1 MHVPF
6 NFRLRALACISSI
19 KMISTILALSF
30 LGACA
35 VTPSTITQNPG
46 PGTTRQFGGQAAP
59 GTIYSTGSYRP
70 IFEGNRARAVGD
82 TVTILVTEST
92 QSKTTLDNLSSKTAS
107 STATAK
113 DQFGNTVSPTWSW
126 ANGLSNEN
134 KGGGQQ
140 DNTFTG
146 SIAATVLEVSPNG
159 YLTVAGEKQIGFDEG
174 AQFIRFSGTVNP
186 KMITVNNTVDSNTV
200 ADARIEYRTNNTIDS
215 SYMASSVTRFFKTML
230 PF

>member
-1 MHVPF
+1 M
-6 NFRLRALACISSI
+6 RLMLNSDNSAI
-19 KMISTILALSF
+19 KLVSAVSALSI

-46 PGTTRQFGGQAAP
+46 PGTARQFNMQNAP
-59 GTIYSTGSYRP
+59 GTIYSTASYRP

-82 TVTILVTEST
+82 IVTVVVAEST
-92 QSKTTLDNLSSKTAS
+92 TSKTTLNNLSSKTSS

-113 DQFGNTVSPTWSW
+113 DQFGNTISPTWGW
-126 ANGLSNEN
+126 ANDLSNEN

-146 SIAATVLEVSPNG
+146 SIAATVLEVSPTG

-200 ADARIEYRTNNTIDS
+200 ADARIEYRTNNTMDS
-215 SYMASSVTRFFKTML
+215 SYMASSITRFFKTMM

>member
-1 MHVPF
+1 MF
-6 NFRLRALACISSI
+6 NSCNSAIKLVSTVSVLSI
-19 KMISTILALSF
+19 

-46 PGTTRQFGGQAAP
+46 PGTARQFNMQNAP
-59 GTIYSTGSYRP
+59 GTIYSTASYRP
-70 IFEGNRARAVGD
+70 IFEGNRARGVGD
-82 TVTILVTEST
+82 IVTVVVAEST
-92 QSKTTLDNLSSKTAS
+92 TSKTTLNNLSSKTSS

-113 DQFGNTVSPTWSW
+113 DQFGNTISPTWSW
-126 ANGLSNEN
+126 ANNLSNEN

-146 SIAATVLEVSPNG
+146 SIAATVLEVSPTG

-200 ADARIEYRTNNTIDS
+200 ADARIEYRTNNTMDS
-215 SYMASSVTRFFKTML
+215 SYMASSITRFFKTMM

>member
-1 MHVPF
+1 MRLPF
-6 NFRLRALACISSI
+6 PSKSAIKLVGAIS
-19 KMISTILALSF
+19 ALSIV
-30 LGACA
+30 GACA

-46 PGTTRQFGGQAAP
+46 PGTARPYTGQGAP
-59 GTIYSTGSYRP
+59 GTIYSTGNYRP

-82 TVTILVTEST
+82 IVTVVVSETTS
-92 QSKTTLDNLSSKTAS
+92 SKTTLNNLSSKTSS

-113 DQFGNTVSPTWSW
+113 DQFGNTISPTWTW
-126 ANGLSNEN
+126 ANDLSNEN

-140 DNTFTG
+140 DNSFTG
-146 SIAATVLEVSPNG
+146 SISATVVEVSPSG

-186 KMITVNNTVDSNTV
+186 KMITVNNTVDSSTV
-200 ADARIEYRTNNTIDS
+200 ADARIEYRTNNTMDS
-215 SYMASSVTRFFKTML
+215 SYMASSITRFFKTML

>member
-1 MHVPF
+1 M
-6 NFRLRALACISSI
+6 
-19 KMISTILALSF
+19 KMMSNSPLKITTSLALLAT

-46 PGTTRQFGGQAAP
+46 PGSTRPYSGQSAP
-59 GTIYSTGSYRP
+59 GTIYSTASYRP
-70 IFEGNRARAVGD
+70 IFEGNRARSVGD
-82 TVTILVTEST
+82 IVTVVVAEST
-92 QSKTTLDNLSSKTAS
+92 TSKTTLDNLSSKTAS
-107 STATAK
+107 STATAT

-146 SIAATVLEVSPNG
+146 NIAATVLEVSPNG
-159 YLTVAGEKQIGFDEG
+159 YLVVAGEKQIGFDEG

-200 ADARIEYRTNNTIDS
+200 ADARIEYRTNNTMDS
-215 SYMASSVTRFFKTML
+215 SYMASSITRFFKTMM

>member
-1 MHVPF
+1 MKIMLHFPLKITASVVM
-6 NFRLRALACISSI
+6 LA
-19 KMISTILALSF
+19 T

-46 PGTTRQFGGQAAP
+46 PGSTRSYSGQPAP
-59 GTIYSTGSYRP
+59 GTIYSTANYRP
-70 IFEGNRARAVGD
+70 IFEGNRARSVGD
-82 TVTILVTEST
+82 IVTIVVAEST
-92 QSKTTLDNLSSKTAS
+92 TSKTTLDNLSSKTAS
-107 STATAK
+107 STATAT
-113 DQFGNTVSPTWSW
+113 DQFGNTVSPTWKW

-146 SIAATVLEVSPNG
+146 NIAATVLEVSPNG
-159 YLTVAGEKQIGFDEG
+159 YLVVAGEKQIGFDEG

-186 KMITVNNTVDSNTV
+186 KMITVNNTVDSSTV
-200 ADARIEYRTNNTIDS
+200 ADARIEYRTNNTMDS
-215 SYMASSVTRFFKTML
+215 SYMASSITRFFKTMM

>member
-1 MHVPF
+1 MHAPF
-6 NFRLRALACISSI
+6 NFRLRALACASSI
-19 KMISTILALSF
+19 KMISAISALSI

-35 VTPSTITQNPG
+35 VTPSTITQNLG

-92 QSKTTLDNLSSKTAS
+92 QTKTTLDNLSSKTAS

-134 KGGGQQ
+134 KGGGEQ

-159 YLTVAGEKQIGFDEG
+159 NLTVAGEKQIGFDEG

-186 KMITVNNTVDSNTV
+186 KMITVNNTVDSNTI

-215 SYMASSVTRFFKTML
+215 SYMASSVTRFFKSML

>member
-1 MHVPF
+1 MRLPLNIPF
-6 NFRLRALACISSI
+6 NSVLKLVSAVS
-19 KMISTILALSF
+19 ALSI

-46 PGTTRQFGGQAAP
+46 PGSTRLYSGQAAP
-59 GTIYSTGSYRP
+59 GTIYSTGNYRP
-70 IFEGNRARAVGD
+70 IFEGNRARVVGD
-82 TVTILVTEST
+82 IVTVLVAEST

-113 DQFGNTVSPTWSW
+113 DQFGNTVSPTWTW

-146 SIAATVLEVSPNG
+146 SIAATVLEVSPSG

-174 AQFIRFSGTVNP
+174 AQFIRFSGIVNP
-186 KMITVNNTVDSNTV
+186 KMITVNNTVDSSTV
-200 ADARIEYRTNNTIDS
+200 ADARIEYRTNNTMDS
-215 SYMASSVTRFFKTML
+215 AYMASSLTRFFKTMM

>member
-1 MHVPF
+1 MRLPF
-6 NFRLRALACISSI
+6 NSHLNALSCGSTI
-19 KMISTILALSF
+19 KMISAISALSI

-46 PGTTRQFGGQAAP
+46 PGTTRSYAGQAAP

-82 TVTILVTEST
+82 TVTIVVAEST
-92 QSKTTLDNLSSKTAS
+92 QSTTTLDNLSSKTAS

>member
-1 MHVPF
+1 MRLPF
-6 NFRLRALACISSI
+6 TFSISASLKI
-19 KMISTILALSF
+19 VLTSSVVSF

-35 VTPSTITQNPG
+35 VTPSTITQNPP
-46 PGTTRQFGGQAAP
+46 PGSTLRSNSGQAAP
-59 GTIYSTGSYRP
+59 GTIYSTSNYRP

-82 TVTILVTEST
+82 IVTVMVSEST

-107 STATAK
+107 STASAK
-113 DQFGNTVSPTWSW
+113 DQFGNTVSPTWTW

-134 KGGGQQ
+134 KGSGQQ

-146 SIAATVLEVSPNG
+146 SIAATVLEVSPSG
-159 YLTVAGEKQIGFDEG
+159 YLTVSGEKQIGFDEG
-174 AQFIRFSGTVNP
+174 AQFIRFSGIVNP
-186 KMITVNNTVDSNTV
+186 KMITVNNTVDSSTV

-215 SYMASSVTRFFKTML
+215 AYMASSLTRFFKTMI

>member
-1 MHVPF
+1 MRLMF
-6 NFRLRALACISSI
+6 NSCNSAIKLVSTVSVLSI
-19 KMISTILALSF
+19 

-46 PGTTRQFGGQAAP
+46 PGTARQFNMQNAP
-59 GTIYSTGSYRP
+59 GTIYSTASYRP
-70 IFEGNRARAVGD
+70 IFEGNRARGVGD
-82 TVTILVTEST
+82 IVTVVVAEST
-92 QSKTTLDNLSSKTAS
+92 TSKTTLNNLSSKTSS

-113 DQFGNTVSPTWSW
+113 DQFGNTISPTWSW
-126 ANGLSNEN
+126 ANNLSNEN

-146 SIAATVLEVSPNG
+146 SIAATVLEVSPTG

-200 ADARIEYRTNNTIDS
+200 ADARIEYRTNNTMDS
-215 SYMASSVTRFFKTML
+215 SYMASSITRFFKTMM

>member
-1 MHVPF
+1 MHAPF
-6 NFRLRALACISSI
+6 NFRLRALACASSI
-19 KMISTILALSF
+19 KMISTILALSI

-35 VTPSTITQNPG
+35 VTPSTITQNLG

-82 TVTILVTEST
+82 TVTILVAEST

-159 YLTVAGEKQIGFDEG
+159 NLTVAGEKQIGFDEG

-186 KMITVNNTVDSNTV
+186 KMITVNNTVDSNTI

>member
-1 MHVPF
+1 MRLPF
-6 NFRLRALACISSI
+6 PS
-19 KMISTILALSF
+19 KSTIKLVGAISALSI

-46 PGTTRQFGGQAAP
+46 PGTVRPYTGQGAP
-59 GTIYSTGSYRP
+59 GTIYSTGNYRP

-82 TVTILVTEST
+82 IVTVVVSETTS
-92 QSKTTLDNLSSKTAS
+92 SKTTLNNLSSKTSS

-113 DQFGNTVSPTWSW
+113 DQFGNTISPTWTW
-126 ANGLSNEN
+126 ANDLSNEN

-140 DNTFTG
+140 DNSFTG
-146 SIAATVLEVSPNG
+146 SISATVVEVSPSG

-186 KMITVNNTVDSNTV
+186 KMITVNNTVDSSTV
-200 ADARIEYRTNNTIDS
+200 ADARIEYRTNNTMDS
-215 SYMASSVTRFFKTML
+215 SYMASSITRFFKTML

>member
-1 MHVPF
+1 MHVLF

>member
-1 MHVPF
+1 ML
-6 NFRLRALACISSI
+6 NSDNSAI
-19 KMISTILALSF
+19 KLVSAVSALSI

-46 PGTTRQFGGQAAP
+46 PGTARQFNMQNAP
-59 GTIYSTGSYRP
+59 GTIYSTASYRP

-82 TVTILVTEST
+82 IVTVVVAEST
-92 QSKTTLDNLSSKTAS
+92 TSKTTLNNLSSKTSS

-113 DQFGNTVSPTWSW
+113 DQFGNTISPTWGW
-126 ANGLSNEN
+126 ANDLSNEN

-146 SIAATVLEVSPNG
+146 SIAATVLEVSPTG

-200 ADARIEYRTNNTIDS
+200 ADARIEYRTNNTMDS
-215 SYMASSVTRFFKTML
+215 SYMASSITRFFKTMM

>member
-1 MHVPF
+1 M
-6 NFRLRALACISSI
+6 RLLFPSSSTI
-19 KMISTILALSF
+19 RLVSTISTLSI

-46 PGTTRQFGGQAAP
+46 PGTTRSYTGQGAA
-59 GTIYSTGSYRP
+59 GTIYSTASYRP

-82 TVTILVTEST
+82 IVTVVVSEST
-92 QSKTTLDNLSSKTAS
+92 SSKTTLNNLSSKTS
-107 STATAK
+107 STTATAK
-113 DQFGNTVSPTWSW
+113 DQFGNTISPTWTW
-126 ANGLSNEN
+126 ANDLSNEN

-140 DNTFTG
+140 DNSFTG
-146 SIAATVLEVSPNG
+146 SIAATVLEVSPTG

-186 KMITVNNTVDSNTV
+186 KMITVNNTVDSGTV
-200 ADARIEYRTNNTIDS
+200 ADARIEYRTNNTMDS
-215 SYMASSVTRFFKTML
+215 SYMASSITRFFKTML

>member
-1 MHVPF
+1 MRLMF
-6 NFRLRALACISSI
+6 NSAIKLASAVS
-19 KMISTILALSF
+19 ALSI

-35 VTPSTITQNPG
+35 LTPSTITQNPG
-46 PGTTRQFGGQAAP
+46 PGPTRQSNTLNAP
-59 GTIYSTGSYRP
+59 GTIYSTASYRP
-70 IFEGNRARAVGD
+70 IFEGNRARGVGD
-82 TVTILVTEST
+82 IVTVVVAEST
-92 QSKTTLDNLSSKTAS
+92 TSKTTLNNLSAKTAS
-107 STATAK
+107 ATATAK
-113 DQFGNTVSPTWSW
+113 DQFGNTVSPTFTWN
-126 ANGLSNEN
+126 NGLSNEN

-146 SIAATVLEVSPNG
+146 SIAATVLEVSPTG

-200 ADARIEYRTNNTIDS
+200 ADARIEYRTNNTMDS
-215 SYMASSVTRFFKTML
+215 SYMASSITRFFKTML

>member
-1 MHVPF
+1 MHLPF
-6 NFRLRALACISSI
+6 NFHMSALSCGSTI
-19 KMISTILALSF
+19 KMMSAISVLSI

-46 PGTTRQFGGQAAP
+46 PGTTRSYPGQAAP
-59 GTIYSTGSYRP
+59 GTIYSTGNYRP

-82 TVTILVTEST
+82 IVTVLVAEST

-113 DQFGNTVSPTWSW
+113 DQFGNTVSPTWTW

-134 KGGGQQ
+134 KGSGQQ

-146 SIAATVLEVSPNG
+146 SIAATVLEVSPSG

-174 AQFIRFSGTVNP
+174 AQFIRFSGVVNP
-186 KMITVNNTVDSNTV
+186 KMITVNNTVDSSTV

-215 SYMASSVTRFFKTML
+215 SYMASSVTRFFKTMI

>member
-1 MHVPF
+1 MHAPF
-6 NFRLRALACISSI
+6 NFRLRALACTFSI
-19 KMISTILALSF
+19 KMISAISALSI

-35 VTPSTITQNPG
+35 VTPSTITQNLG

-92 QSKTTLDNLSSKTAS
+92 QTKTTLDNLSSKTAS

-134 KGGGQQ
+134 KGGGEQ

-159 YLTVAGEKQIGFDEG
+159 NLTVAGEKQIGFDEG

-186 KMITVNNTVDSNTV
+186 KMITVNNTVDSNTI

-215 SYMASSVTRFFKTML
+215 SYMASSVTRFFKSML

>member
-1 MHVPF
+1 MRLMF
-6 NFRLRALACISSI
+6 NYCNSAIKLVSAVSVLSI
-19 KMISTILALSF
+19 

-46 PGTTRQFGGQAAP
+46 PGTARQFNTQNAP
-59 GTIYSTGSYRP
+59 GTIFSTASYRP
-70 IFEGNRARAVGD
+70 IFEGNRARTVGD
-82 TVTILVTEST
+82 IVTIVVAEST

-113 DQFGNTVSPTWSW
+113 DQFGNTISPTWSW

-146 SIAATVLEVSPNG
+146 NIAATVLEVSPTG

-200 ADARIEYRTNNTIDS
+200 ADARIEYRTNNTMDS
-215 SYMASSVTRFFKTML
+215 SYMASSITRFFKTMM

>member
-1 MHVPF
+1 MRLMF
-6 NFRLRALACISSI
+6 NSCNSAI
-19 KMISTILALSF
+19 KLVSAVSALSI

-46 PGTTRQFGGQAAP
+46 PGTARQFNMQNAP
-59 GTIYSTGSYRP
+59 GTIYSTASYRP

-82 TVTILVTEST
+82 IVTVVVAEST
-92 QSKTTLDNLSSKTAS
+92 TSKTTLNNLSSKTSS

-113 DQFGNTVSPTWSW
+113 DQFGNTISPTWSW
-126 ANGLSNEN
+126 ANDLSNEN

-146 SIAATVLEVSPNG
+146 SIAATVLEVSPTG

-200 ADARIEYRTNNTIDS
+200 ADARIEYRTNNTMDS
-215 SYMASSVTRFFKTML
+215 SYMASSITRFFKTML